1 MYIEFKKTLNL
12 FFAKNRQ
19 GRFYFRQNCQR
30 GMKKMSQKL
39 TIEISKMCDQQI
51 QHEMN
56 KMNLTQP
63 VMVMSLR
70 KLYVNTSKISREG
83 ADAPFCLMYSL
94 YV

>member
-1 MYIEFKKTLNL
+1 
-12 FFAKNRQ
+12 
-19 GRFYFRQNCQR
+19 
-30 GMKKMSQKL
+30 
-39 TIEISKMCDQQI
+39 MCDKQI
-51 QHEMN
+51 LHEMN

-94 YV
+94 HV